1 MDKMQEVSNSPRKIS
16 GKGAGMQG
24 PGNLNKRR
32 CLSCCAS
39 FGNLDPS
46 LAQSFEVRSN
56 NYQGM
61 ASKGA
66 NQNAAREDVE
76 QTTFWY
82 NAQSRRPKS
91 SCAMILDGSRSQR
104 LL

>member
-1 MDKMQEVSNSPRKIS
+1 MQDVSKSPRKLS

-24 PGNLNKRR
+24 SGNLNKRR
-32 CLSCCAS
+32 RLSCRAS

-46 LAQSFEVRSN
+46 LAQGLRFGLD

-66 NQNAAREDVE
+66 NHNAAREDVE
-76 QTTFWY
+76 QPRFGRMHKVGD
-82 NAQSRRPKS
+82 QS
-91 SCAMILDGSRSQR
+91 
-104 LL
+104 LLVLS